1 MRVGN
6 SAINFGTADVYTR
19 TAAKSAQDA
28 GKSGDTGKPGSDRS
42 SLSNTGELVGLARNL
57 MPADRSSRLQAIQA
71 AVNAGDY
78 DTDPVAVGQ
87 ALVNEHL
94 KS

>member
-6 SAINFGTADVYTR
+6 SPVNFGTADVFTR
-19 TAAKSAQDA
+19 TSTKNAQNV
-28 GKSGDTGKPGSDRS
+28 GTSGDTGKPGSDRS
-42 SLSNTGELVGLARNL
+42 SLSNTGELVGLAKNL
-57 MPADRSSRLQAIQA
+57 VPADRSSRLQAIQA
-71 AVNAGDY
+71 AVNGGQYEA
-78 DTDPVAVGQ
+78 DPVAVGQ